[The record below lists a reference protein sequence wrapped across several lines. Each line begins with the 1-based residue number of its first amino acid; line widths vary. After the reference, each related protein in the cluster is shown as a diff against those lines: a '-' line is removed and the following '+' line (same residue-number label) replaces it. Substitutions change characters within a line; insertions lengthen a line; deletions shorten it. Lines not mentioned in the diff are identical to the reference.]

1 MGSEKYIFKKI
12 PSCVEELQVIPEAV
26 LNSPYKT
33 AALTMAVLCHYEQS
47 PEATIMMLDYL
58 KGPENVSEYEK
69 QFIQERLRGKQYKV
83 SSFFEGATPE
93 NGYQPTQPYSIVVN
107 DNPYSYPDENWVTL
121 YVKSSGADTAR
132 GIRLRRK
139 PSTGQWFLN
148 EIQCLSDIR
157 LPVEEDPWA

>member
-1 MGSEKYIFKKI
+1 MSAEKFIFTKMPENI
-12 PSCVEELQVIPEAV
+12 EELKDLPEAS
-26 LNSPYKT
+26 LNSPFKT
-33 AALTMAVLCHYEQS
+33 AALTMAALSRYAED
-47 PEATIMMLDYL
+47 PEAVIEMLDYL

-69 QFIQERLRGKQYKV
+69 QFIKERLRGKQYKV
-83 SSFFEGATPE
+83 SSFFEGAAPE
-93 NGYQPTQPYSIVVN
+93 NGYQPTQPYSIVVS

-132 GIRLRRK
+132 GIKLRRK